1 MNETGDNGD
10 SDDEC
15 FDFCN
20 LYDRIRDV
28 ETSRSRYRIME
39 EGGIDQFGDEEES
52 CVLLQVFDTINPY
65 LVRILKVLDDCIEPP
80 PNKNKGEPHFSEV

>member
-39 EGGIDQFGDEEES
+39 EGGIDKFGGEEENS
-52 CVLLQVFDTINPY
+52 FLLKFGDTINTE
-65 LVRILKVLDDCIEPP
+65 LVKTPKVTDDWVKPP
-80 PNKNKGEPHFSEV
+80 HN